1 MIIDKIQNLIAEA
14 NGSMIVSESEIGG
27 KLSALY
33 NDAAKWFTG
42 TSDAPAIIKPR
53 SNFSAGRSVDDA
65 VNSTVDSVNDSIDSA
80 IDLATST
87 SNKIVNAYNSTLNY
101 FTGVK
106 TSVED
111 TMDVIGKAGDFE
123 GEVNKREII
132 SYVTNVYNESKR
144 LLKIAADATVDT
156 AQGAAD
162 KAQGAADK
170 AQGAAIQVKNI
181 VVDEIQARVQHTIN
195 MKMMN
200 DLVDNAG
207 DYKEYVYKFY
217 SAFGKSPVIEKLM
230 DLSNGDYK
238 LFLGLVIGSG
248 VALIGGFAGGTYLAV
263 KKMTTKKEIEGALN
277 TAANEL
283 KSASTPQAEAKA
295 RAKVVA
301 IGSKAIALSKLK
313 KAA

>member
-33 NDAAKWFTG
+33 NDTAKWFTG

-65 VNSTVDSVNDSIDSA
+65 VNSTVDSVNDSIDSV

-106 TSVED
+106 TSVEE
-111 TMDVIGKAGDFE
+111 TMDVVGKAGDFE

-144 LLKIAADATVDT
+144 LLKIAADATADT
-156 AQGAAD
+156 AQDAAD
-162 KAQGAADK
+162 KVQGAA
-170 AQGAAIQVKNI
+170 AQVKNI